1 MRAEPVK
8 KNSKRKVT
16 VVLIITLVS
25 AILGGS
31 IYMGHKQE
39 QQKQIAKEH
48 ALYKHGFRLLE
59 EQLATYIKEHYE
71 GVSKIEFSPI
81 YEDGGDGYSMHTLN
95 IVPVIYDQYGDR
107 AILGGKIGRVN
118 YKSYGLYG
126 ELSLDFSQSTGSEII
141 ELKKIDTG
149 EVIDVSDKQHLPK
162 EAELDTNSAVDDN
175 LEALVEDGQLKEI
188 KKSDKGSPN
197 AKVIYNLEIK
207 KGDYTKWR

>member
-1 MRAEPVK
+1 MK
-8 KNSKRKVT
+8 KNSKRNIV
-16 VVLIITLVS
+16 VVLFITLVI

-95 IVPVIYDQYGDR
+95 IVPVIYDKSGNR
-107 AILGGKIGRVN
+107 VVMKRKMNESFGIGQ
-118 YKSYGLYG
+118 G
-126 ELSLDFSQSTGSEII
+126 LSLDFSGADESEII
-141 ELKKIDTG
+141 ELDNYDND
-149 EVIDVSDKQHLPK
+149 EVIDVSNYKNLPDKAKLESYQI
-162 EAELDTNSAVDDN
+162 LDD
-175 LEALVEDGQLKEI
+175 LIEYLVQSGQLKDV
-188 KKSDKGSPN
+188 KKSDKGSPE
-197 AKVIYNLEIK
+197 ASVKYNLEIK
-207 KGDYTKWR
+207 KGSYNEWR

>member
-1 MRAEPVK
+1 MK
-8 KNSKRKVT
+8 KNSKRNIV
-16 VVLIITLVS
+16 VVLFITLVI

-95 IVPVIYDQYGDR
+95 VVFAISDEHGNR
-107 AILGGKIGRVN
+107 AVVDEDGNIPFGTAN
-118 YKSYGLYG
+118 GLTM
-126 ELSLDFSQSTGSEII
+126 DFDGIDGSQVI
-141 ELKKIDTG
+141 ELDKYDSD
-149 EVIDVSDKQHLPK
+149 EVVDVSNDDKLPQK
-162 EAELDTNSAVDDN
+162 AKLESYDMLDTTIQYLFKNGKLVD
-175 LEALVEDGQLKEI
+175 VKS
-188 KKSDKGSPN
+188 SDKGSLGV
-197 AKVIYNLEIK
+197 KVVYNTEIK
-207 KGDYTKWR
+207 RGSYSKWR

>member
-1 MRAEPVK
+1 MK
-8 KNSKRKVT
+8 KNSKRNIV
-16 VVLIITLVS
+16 VVLFITLVS

-149 EVIDVSDKQHLPK
+149 DVIDVSDKQHLPK